1 MINVAPRG
9 LEKVITNPTLSTDG
23 ENMTF
28 TEGEYLFILDH
39 QGRKHWFR
47 AQKGMMKM
55 ASLGTL
61 DGDRLIA
68 LDDGD
73 VIKLAGKVMHVF
85 RPTVSDL
92 MTSVERGAQVIT
104 PKDAAT
110 IILECDITS
119 CRTVLEIGAG
129 SGALSLALL
138 RAIPEE
144 GVLHT
149 IELREEYAKRAG
161 RNISRAGM
169 QHRWSYT
176 IGDATETTVDIIADA
191 VVMDMPVPWEAMD
204 AVEPML
210 RRGGMLCAYIPN
222 TNQLESTVNE
232 LRRRGYVEVRALEN
246 IQRGM
251 DVHAGGVRPSFD
263 TLGHTGYLVFA
274 RKAARDEE

>member
-1 MINVAPRG
+1 
-9 LEKVITNPTLSTDG
+9 
-23 ENMTF
+23 MTF
-28 TEGEYLFILDH
+28 TEGEYLFILDN

-47 AQKGMMKM
+47 AQTGMMKM

-61 DGDRLIA
+61 DGDRLLA
-68 LDDGD
+68 LGDGD

-85 RPTVSDL
+85 RPRVSDL
-92 MTSVERGAQVIT
+92 MTSVERGAQVVT

-110 IILECDITS
+110 IVLECDIPS
-119 CRTVLEIGAG
+119 CRTVLEVGAG
-129 SGALSLALL
+129 SGALSIALL
-138 RAIPEE
+138 RALPEE

-149 IELREEYAKRAG
+149 IELRDEYAKRAG

-176 IGDATETTVDIIADA
+176 IGDAIETTVDITADA

-210 RRGGMLCAYIPN
+210 RMGGMFCAYIPN
-222 TNQLESTVNE
+222 TNQLEATVKE
-232 LRRRGYVEVRALEN
+232 LRSRGYVEVRALEN
-246 IQRGM
+246 IQREM
-251 DVHAGGVRPSFD
+251 DVHPGGVRPSFD